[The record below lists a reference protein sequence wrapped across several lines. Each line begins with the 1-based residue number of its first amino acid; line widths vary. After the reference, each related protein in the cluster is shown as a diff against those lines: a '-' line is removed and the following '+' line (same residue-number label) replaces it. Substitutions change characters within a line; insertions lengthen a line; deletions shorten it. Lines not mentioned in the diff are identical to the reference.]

1 MSINF
6 PGTDAIVKTAKT
18 YALDLAE
25 RVITSAVG
33 GFFAVFVPAQATSL
47 NMWWAAGG
55 AGVAAAW
62 SLLKGMVASAYG
74 TKNSASLAKS
84 V

>member
-1 MSINF
+1 MPLNV
-6 PGTDAIVKTAKT
+6 PGADAIVKTAKT
-18 YALDLAE
+18 YAPDLFE
-25 RVITSAVG
+25 RVVTSAVG
-33 GFFAVFVPAQATSL
+33 GFFAVFVPAQATSIS
-47 NMWWAAGG
+47 MWWAAGG

-62 SLLKGMVASAYG
+62 SLLKGMVAGAFG

>member
-1 MSINF
+1 MSINL
-6 PGTDAIVKTAKT
+6 PGTSAILKSAKT

-33 GFFAVFVPAQATSL
+33 GFLAVFIPAQATSL
-47 NMWWAAGG
+47 SMWWTAGG
-55 AGVAAAW
+55 AGAAAAL
-62 SLLKGMVASAYG
+62 SLLKGMIAGAYG